1 MVYYECTNMNLS
13 ESRGTCSHIYCQKLR
28 LKRKVSN
35 NFKKFVEK
43 KNKIKRG
50 ADLAKNTVS
59 QVWEIAEPI
68 AEELGLILWD
78 VCFEKEGANYYLRI
92 FIDKEDGVG
101 IEDCVNMSH
110 AMDDPLDEAD
120 LIDGQYNM
128 QVSSPGI
135 ERKLTRDFHFD
146 YFMGEKVILRLIR
159 PFEGQREFKGVLIDY
174 SEDGAVTI
182 EFDEENTMTA
192 EKKEIAWVK
201 LDDFSF

>member
-13 ESRGTCSHIYCQKLR
+13 ESRGTCSHIYCQKVR
-28 LKRKVSN
+28 LKRKVFDN
-35 NFKKFVEK
+35 LKKFVE

-110 AMDDPLDEAD
+110 AMDTPLDEAD
-120 LIDGQYNM
+120 LIDRQYNL

-174 SEDGAVTI
+174 SEEGAVTI

>member
-1 MVYYECTNMNLS
+1 M
-13 ESRGTCSHIYCQKLR
+13 
-28 LKRKVSN
+28 KRKVFY
-35 NFKKFVEK
+35 NFQNIVEK
-43 KNKIKRG
+43 QNKIKRG

-110 AMDDPLDEAD
+110 AMDAPLDEAD
-120 LIDGQYNM
+120 LIDRQYNL

-159 PFEGQREFKGVLIDY
+159 PYEGQREFKGVLIDY